1 MPGGSP
7 GATPGIPAGM
17 TRSASEALKPVTI
30 RRLRWDWIG
39 YIALLVL
46 VVLVVAACATPG
58 APGASGSPHPSA
70 TPHPPLTPAPPGADP
85 ISFLAW
91 LFNPI
96 FQAMFIVLVAVYDFL
111 GSLGA
116 PAAIGWAIVVLTLL
130 VRTLV
135 IPLYRRQLVSQ
146 RRTQLLQP
154 EIKEIQRRYKGDA
167 MKARVAQQ
175 ELFKERGISP
185 LAGCLPLILQMPLLL
200 VMYQV
205 IQNGLTNVNPT
216 AMLAVFGQQVV
227 PLACNNVNPA
237 TGQPDAALGPCI
249 DTIIPFLGTSIDVSL
264 PSTIFS
270 VSLGGFVL
278 GISVLAIIS
287 AGLQLVQSRMML
299 PRTKPA
305 DDDPNTKI
313 QSQTML
319 FLPLI
324 SIAYGGFLPAG
335 LFIYWITATIFSTAQ
350 QYLIV
355 GWGGMFPL
363 FGWTPRFA
371 MDHAPRFP
379 VSMPP
384 PPEPGKRA
392 AILTDAEKKTTAAS
406 TIRPRERGR
415 QGRRGRRR

>member
-1 MPGGSP
+1 
-7 GATPGIPAGM
+7 
-17 TRSASEALKPVTI
+17 VTV
-30 RRLRWDWIG
+30 RRLPWDR
-39 YIALLVL
+39 IALIAFLVL
-46 VVLVVAACATPG
+46 MVLVVAACAAPG
-58 APGASGSPHPSA
+58 APGASGSPHPSP
-70 TPHPPLTPAPPGADP
+70 TPHPPLTPAQPGADP

-91 LFNPI
+91 LFTPI
-96 FQAMFIVLVAVYDFL
+96 FQAMFIVLVAVYDAL
-111 GSLGA
+111 TYLGA
-116 PAAIGWAIVVLTLL
+116 PAAIGWAIVALTLV
-130 VRTLV
+130 VRTIV

-146 RRTQLLQP
+146 RRMQLLQP
-154 EIKEIQRRYKGDA
+154 EVKEIQRRYKGDA
-167 MKARVAQQ
+167 VKARMAQQ

-185 LAGCLPLILQMPLLL
+185 LAGCLPLLLQMPLLFI
-200 VMYQV
+200 MYSV

-216 AMLAVFGQQVV
+216 AMLEVFGHQVV
-227 PLACNNVNPA
+227 PLTCNNINPA
-237 TGQPDAALGPCI
+237 TGQPDIALGPCI
-249 DTIIPFLGTSIDVSL
+249 NTVIPFLGTSIDVSH

-270 VSLGGFVL
+270 VTILGFVL
-278 GISVLAIIS
+278 GISILAIAS

-299 PRTKPA
+299 PRTRPE

-313 QSQTML
+313 QRQTML

-335 LFIYWITATIFSTAQ
+335 LFIYWITATIFSIAQ

-371 MDHAPRFP
+371 AEHTPRFP

-392 AILTDAEKKTTAAS
+392 AILTDAEKKNTADK

>member
-1 MPGGSP
+1 
-7 GATPGIPAGM
+7 M
-17 TRSASEALKPVTI
+17 TLRG
-30 RRLRWDWIG
+30 LRWDRIAF
-39 YIALLVL
+39 IALLVL
-46 VVLVVAACATPG
+46 VVLVVAACASPG
-58 APGASGSPHPSA
+58 APGASGVAGSPAPSA
-70 TPHPPLTPAPPGADP
+70 TPHPPLTPAQPGGNPVDL
-85 ISFLAW
+85 LAW

-96 FQAMFIVLVAVYDFL
+96 FQAMFIVLVAVYDVL
-111 GSLGA
+111 GAVGA
-116 PAAIGWAIVVLTLL
+116 PAAIGWAIVALTLV
-130 VRTLV
+130 VRTAV

-175 ELFKERGISP
+175 ELMKERGISP
-185 LAGCLPLILQMPLLL
+185 LAGCLPLLLQMPLLL

-205 IQNGLTNVNPT
+205 IQNGLTNVDPT
-216 AMLAVFGQQVV
+216 AMLVVFGHQVV
-227 PLACNNVNPA
+227 PLTCNNINPA
-237 TGQPDAALGPCI
+237 TGVPDAALGPCI
-249 DTIIPFLGTSIDVSL
+249 DTIIPIFNAVIDVSK

-270 VSLGGFVL
+270 IALGGFVL
-278 GISVLAIIS
+278 GISILAIVS
-287 AGLQLVQSRMML
+287 AVLQLGQSRMML
-299 PRTKPA
+299 PQTKPA

-313 QSQTML
+313 QRQTML

-335 LFIYWITATIFSTAQ
+335 LFIYWITATIFSIAQ

-363 FGWTPRFA
+363 FGRTPRFA
-371 MDHAPRFP
+371 MDHTPRFP

-392 AILTDAEKKTTAAS
+392 AILVDADKKTTAAS